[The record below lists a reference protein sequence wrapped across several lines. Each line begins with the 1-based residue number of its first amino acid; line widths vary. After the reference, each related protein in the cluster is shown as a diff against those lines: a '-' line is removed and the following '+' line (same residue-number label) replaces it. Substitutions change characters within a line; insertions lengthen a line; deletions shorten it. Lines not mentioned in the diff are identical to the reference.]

1 MVNHPVSGVFS
12 DELRL
17 AKKDHHM
24 AGEFLNPG
32 LLEEK
37 QVPLLGLGAVTAD
50 KDTIETLECLRIG
63 KFREL
68 ILAEVVFFE
77 GSKIDAEKLF
87 TQGASLEIAGANLWR
102 QGFIFRAHPLK
113 PRPIVATQGL
123 APGESHQAS
132 TVTLFWIPLGIQL
145 VELHLRDSC
154 KPAAEVLAII
164 KGMDLGGIGDSVTV
178 QIA

>member
-17 AKKDHHM
+17 AEKDHHM

-68 ILAEVVFFE
+68 MFGDVVFPE
-77 GSKIDAEKLF
+77 HATIRAEELF
-87 TQGASLEIAGANLWR
+87 TQRASLQIAGA
-102 QGFIFRAHPLK
+102 H
-113 PRPIVATQGL
+113 
-123 APGESHQAS
+123 
-132 TVTLFWIPLGIQL
+132 FW
-145 VELHLRDSC
+145 
-154 KPAAEVLAII
+154 
-164 KGMDLGGIGDSVTV
+164 
-178 QIA
+178 